1 MNKKKRIISSG
12 IVAVLTLCMVI
23 SLVACSNKTT
33 SDTDSG
39 TNETEVTE
47 SMAGFL
53 DSDGY
58 TDYENTTYTSIKLS
72 GSSITIDGS
81 GVTYSGTDI
90 LINQPGTY
98 VFSGT
103 LDQGSITVEATKTS
117 EVRIVLDSASI
128 TNAKGPAILV
138 KTAKQVMI
146 SLVPD
151 TTNSLSD
158 GSNYTLT
165 GEDDP
170 NAVVYSKSDLI
181 FNGSGTLNISANYND
196 AIHGTDQLRII
207 EGTYVITS
215 VDDGIIGKDVLAI
228 KNGTFTI
235 NAGGDGMK
243 STNEEDTTLGY
254 IYLND
259 GTYTINSTD
268 DGISS
273 VQGLTINNGTY
284 VITTSTSGDNAGKG
298 IKANGIIEINDGS
311 FTITAA
317 DDAINSNYDTV
328 INGGTFKISSGDD
341 GIHSDHTTTINDGTI
356 RINTSVEGIEGAIV
370 KIEGGT
376 IQLWASDDGINGA
389 GGDETTTT
397 EVQSILDQYSIS
409 SGGNSQGMM
418 ASDST
423 GYIFIDGG
431 DIYINANGDG
441 LDANNTIIQTAG
453 KIIVEGPT
461 NSGNGALDYGD
472 AYIMTGGTVLAA
484 GSSGM
489 ASTIS
494 SSSTCYCLSV
504 TYSQTQA
511 AGTVYKLVDP
521 DGNVLI
527 EYTSTKQ
534 FQNVVYASSDL
545 TSGVEYTLM
554 NEDGVMMTGTLSQIV
569 TSISDTGGT
578 VTNNNGGGMGGG
590 MPNGNR

>member
-1 MNKKKRIISSG
+1 MNKRKRIILIV
-12 IVAVLTLCMVI
+12 IVAILTLCIVI
-23 SLVACSNKTT
+23 GLIVRNRNSGSSTATT
-33 SDTDSG
+33 
-39 TNETEVTE
+39 TNETEVTD

-53 DSDGY
+53 DSDEY
-58 TDYENTTYTSIKLS
+58 TDYANTTYTSVKLS
-72 GSSITIDGS
+72 SSVITIEGS
-81 GVTYSGTDI
+81 GVSYSGTDI
-90 LINQPGTY
+90 IIDQPGTY

-103 LDQGSITVEATKTS
+103 LDQGSITVETTKTS
-117 EVRIVLDSASI
+117 EVRIILNSASL

-138 KTAKQVMI
+138 KSAKQVMV
-146 SLVPD
+146 SLVPG
-151 TTNSLSD
+151 TTNSLND
-158 GSNYTLT
+158 GSTYTLT

-170 NAVVYSKSDLI
+170 NAVIYSKTDLI
-181 FNGSGTLNISANYND
+181 FNGSGTLSISANYND
-196 AIHGTDQLRII
+196 AIHSTDQLRII
-207 EGTYVITS
+207 EGTYVIKS

-235 NAGGDGMK
+235 DADGDGLK

-259 GTYTINSTD
+259 GTFTINSGD

-284 VITTSTSGDNAGKG
+284 IISTSTSGEGKG
-298 IKANGIIEINDGS
+298 IKATATIKINNGNY
-311 FTITAA
+311 TITAA
-317 DDAINSNYDTV
+317 DDAINSNYDTI
-328 INGGTFKISSGDD
+328 INNGTFKISSGDD
-341 GIHSDHTTTINDGTI
+341 GIHSDHTTTIVDGAI

-370 KIEGGT
+370 KIQGGT
-376 IQLWASDDGINGA
+376 IQIWASDDGINGA
-389 GGDETTTT
+389 GGDDTTTT
-397 EVQSILDQYSIS
+397 EVQSILDQYSAS
-409 SGGNSQGMM
+409 STGNNQGMM

-431 DIYINANGDG
+431 DIYVNANGDG
-441 LDANNTIIQTAG
+441 IDANNAIIQTAG

-461 NSGNGALDYGD
+461 NSGNGALDYGT
-472 AYIMTGGTVLAA
+472 AYVMTGGTVLAA

-494 SSSTCYCLSV
+494 SNSTCYCLSV

-511 AGTVYKLVDP
+511 VGSVYKLVDP

-554 NEDGVMMTGTLSQIV
+554 NEDGVMMTGTLSSII
-569 TSISDTGGT
+569 TSISDTGGA
-578 VTNNNGGGMGGG
+578 VTNNGGMG
-590 MPNGNR
+590 MQKDNR